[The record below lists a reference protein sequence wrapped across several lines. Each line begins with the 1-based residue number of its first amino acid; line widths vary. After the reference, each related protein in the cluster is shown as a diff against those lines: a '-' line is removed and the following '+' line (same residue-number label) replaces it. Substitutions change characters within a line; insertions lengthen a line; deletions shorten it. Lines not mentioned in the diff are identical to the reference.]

1 MSRSS
6 DTFGFGGIRRVSFFF
21 ACLSIVLFVL
31 LLQARAPAQTLRGR
45 ILGSVT
51 SGDGPFRITPE
62 QKKRVR
68 EKKVEEYKSQRKTQC
83 DVQGRWVSFAFGID
97 DDVDDDVDVD
107 GRDDEKLYVSY
118 EYADNMFEP
127 SIEAE
132 RHITLQTCE
141 VEDEDG
147 ESGWII
153 YRVGPMVGIGG
164 YDRHEVSIVNLP
176 QPHKAKFLTGK
187 FMAPV
192 YQNGELAGFPPLH
205 AHHMMASFS
214 GITHAFESHGDA
226 VCHEKFGGE
235 SCYLISYP
243 DGYGLPFIN
252 DSVTYQDSLSTVSIL
267 LNDVRRHDENVTPHP
282 MVFFG
287 EVAFK
292 WSAKV
297 NEITP
302 VSMAALHMQGH
313 THYFR
318 ANIVSKKPNLRWGT
332 GKWLV
337 DGKVI
342 VSPEDQLPWFHAHR
356 SYFTAF
362 WAFAASPEELG
373 LTTDLL
379 EEVGDNNVTKNGDVD
394 HKFDMVWKPKDP
406 MKALEEKVAGSKAG
420 LKSLR
425 CWMVTSNEE
434 VVLEFVNET
443 VPSTENSQPWQQN
456 WKGSW
461 YDRAGEV
468 HCNPWSF
475 KKGDSYTVVGMNG
488 IDDRYNWTHDQSD
501 FFTMMQHNILF
512 LLYETTG
519 PELGPTMEM
528 FGGFQIEGQSRVV
541 LKWSYIPD
549 VLKDRVD
556 VFFANQKGLKRFN
569 KYIRQY
575 FNQETG
581 ALFGLMRRDSPIPQE
596 EEEEEEEN
604 PQKIKYRGSQNT
616 S

>member
-1 MSRSS
+1 MGFDCLSRSS
-6 DTFGFGGIRRVSFFF
+6 DTFGLEGTRRVSFFF

-31 LLQARAPAQTLRGR
+31 LLQARAPDQTLRGR

-51 SGDGPFRITPE
+51 SGDGPFRITSE

-83 DVQGRWVSFAFGID
+83 DDQGRWVSFAFGID
-97 DDVDDDVDVD
+97 DDVEDDVDVD
-107 GRDDEKLYVSY
+107 GRYDEKLYVSY
-118 EYADNMFEP
+118 EYADSMFEP

-132 RHITLQTCE
+132 RHIRLQTCE

-153 YRVGPMVGIGG
+153 HRVGPMVGIGG

-176 QPHKAKFLTGK
+176 QPQKAKFLTGK

-252 DSVTYQDSLSTVSIL
+252 ESVTYQDSLSTVSIL

-373 LTTDLL
+373 LSTDLL
-379 EEVGDNNVTKNGDVD
+379 RKVGDNNVTKNGPLDEYDV
-394 HKFDMVWKPKDP
+394 VWTPEDP
-406 MKALEEKVAGSKAG
+406 SKALEEKVATSKKG

-425 CWMVTSNEE
+425 CWMVASDEE

-443 VPSTENSQPWQQN
+443 AGFSPELGEPWQQN
-456 WKGSW
+456 WKESW

-475 KKGDSYTVVGMNG
+475 KKGDRYTVVAMNG
-488 IDDRYNWTHDQSD
+488 VDDRYNWTHDQSD

-519 PELGPTMEM
+519 PELGPTIEM
-528 FGGFQIEGQSRVV
+528 FGAFSTTGLTQVMV
-541 LKWSYIPD
+541 KWSYIPEEFKSKVD
-549 VLKDRVD
+549 YFFKSRKHQGKYDRKLKV
-556 VFFANQKGLKRFN
+556 
-569 KYIRQY
+569 Y
-575 FNQETG
+575 FNTQTKSHFVLTRLLPNSFWKDEMDT
-581 ALFGLMRRDSPIPQE
+581 
-596 EEEEEEEN
+596 
-604 PQKIKYRGSQNT
+604 
-616 S
+616 

>member
-1 MSRSS
+1 MGYDCLSRSS

-373 LTTDLL
+373 LSTDLL
-379 EEVGDNNVTKNGDVD
+379 
-394 HKFDMVWKPKDP
+394 
-406 MKALEEKVAGSKAG
+406 
-420 LKSLR
+420 
-425 CWMVTSNEE
+425 
-434 VVLEFVNET
+434 
-443 VPSTENSQPWQQN
+443 
-456 WKGSW
+456 
-461 YDRAGEV
+461 
-468 HCNPWSF
+468 
-475 KKGDSYTVVGMNG
+475 
-488 IDDRYNWTHDQSD
+488 
-501 FFTMMQHNILF
+501 
-512 LLYETTG
+512 
-519 PELGPTMEM
+519 
-528 FGGFQIEGQSRVV
+528 
-541 LKWSYIPD
+541 
-549 VLKDRVD
+549 
-556 VFFANQKGLKRFN
+556 
-569 KYIRQY
+569 
-575 FNQETG
+575 
-581 ALFGLMRRDSPIPQE
+581 
-596 EEEEEEEN
+596 
-604 PQKIKYRGSQNT
+604 
-616 S
+616 

>member
-1 MSRSS
+1 MS
-6 DTFGFGGIRRVSFFF
+6 V
-21 ACLSIVLFVL
+21 VLVVL
-31 LLQARAPAQTLRGR
+31 LFQARAPSQTLPGR
-45 ILGSVT
+45 VIRSVT
-51 SGDGPFRITPE
+51 TGEDPSRITAE

-68 EKKVEEYKSQRKTQC
+68 EKKLDEYKAQRKAQC
-83 DVQGRWVSFAFGID
+83 DDQGKWTSFP
-97 DDVDDDVDVD
+97 VRD
-107 GRDDEKLYVSY
+107 GCGDGNVCGTYD
-118 EYADNMFEP
+118 YADSQFDP
-127 SIEAE
+127 TIEAE
-132 RHITLQTCE
+132 RDIVLRTCE
-141 VEDEDG
+141 VEDEGG
-147 ESGWII
+147 ESGWVI
-153 YRVGPMVGIGG
+153 YRIGPMVGIGG
-164 YDRHEVSIVNLP
+164 YDKHDVSIDRLP
-176 QPHKAKFLTGK
+176 FPSKAKFITGK
-187 FMAPV
+187 LMAPV
-192 YQNGELAGFPPLH
+192 YENGELAGFPPLH
-205 AHHMMASFS
+205 SHHIMSAFS
-214 GITHAFESHGDA
+214 GMTHAFESHGDTQ
-226 VCHEKFGGE
+226 CQDDFGGE

-243 DGYGLPFIN
+243 KGYGLPYVN
-252 DSVTYQDSLSTVSIL
+252 ESVPYKDFLAL
-267 LNDVRRHDENVTPHP
+267 NFLFNDVRRNDETVTPHP
-282 MVFFG
+282 MVFYG
-287 EVAFK
+287 ETAFK

-297 NEITP
+297 NEIKP
-302 VSMAALHMQGH
+302 ASIAALHMRGSH
-313 THYFR
+313 AYV
-318 ANIVSKKPNLRWGT
+318 ALIVAKEPNLRWGT
-332 GKWLV
+332 GKWPV

-342 VSPEDQLPWFHAHR
+342 ISPEDQLPWFHAHR

-425 CWMVTSNEE
+425 CWMVASNEE

-604 PQKIKYRGSQNT
+604 PQKLNIEVHKILRRAL
-616 S
+616 